1 MKYIFKHEKMVLLK
15 KKRFISR
22 KNAFLDPYEGQT
34 AAGDK
39 DLANFAKN

>member
-34 AAGDK
+34 AL
-39 DLANFAKN
+39 DLGKTHKKSDF